1 MTYNNNMKFL
11 ILFSLTFIFR
21 NVLSNVNPLPYEA
34 IFNFGDSISDTG
46 NEATL
51 HPPMPINSPYGST
64 YFKHPSGRLSNGRL
78 IIDFIAQAYGLPF
91 LPAYKN
97 LIEGQDITEGV
108 NFAFAGATALDFN
121 YFNKS
126 MVALPGT
133 NNSLSVQLKMFKR
146 LKPSLCKNKKDCRN
160 YFKKS
165 LFLVGEIGGNDIFSH
180 ITPKFSNFRNL
191 IPLVVNKITETT
203 ITLIK
208 EGAVEIVIPGNF
220 PVGCSASLL
229 AVVNTNNTKNYDE
242 FGCFKAFNTV
252 IQYFNDNLIY
262 SITTL
267 RETYPDVKII
277 YFDYYNNAKRLYE
290 EPQKYGFDKDETFK
304 ACCGG
309 GGPYNFDP
317 RMGCGSP
324 NTTVCSDPSKN
335 INWDGVHFTEV
346 AYKLLAKGLVEGP
359 FAYPSLKP
367 APFQIA

>member
-1 MTYNNNMKFL
+1 
-11 ILFSLTFIFR
+11 
-21 NVLSNVNPLPYEA
+21 
-34 IFNFGDSISDTG
+34 
-46 NEATL
+46 
-51 HPPMPINSPYGST
+51 MPINSPYGST

-78 IIDFIAQAYGLPF
+78 IIDFIAQAYGLPFLPAYKNLIEGQDITKGVNFAFAGATALDFNYFNKSMVALPGTNNSLSVQLKMFKRLKPSLCKNKKAQAYGLPF

-146 LKPSLCKNKKDCRN
+146 LKPSLCKNKK
-160 YFKKS
+160 
-165 LFLVGEIGGNDIFSH
+165 
-180 ITPKFSNFRNL
+180 
-191 IPLVVNKITETT
+191 
-203 ITLIK
+203 
-208 EGAVEIVIPGNF
+208 
-220 PVGCSASLL
+220 
-229 AVVNTNNTKNYDE
+229 
-242 FGCFKAFNTV
+242 
-252 IQYFNDNLIY
+252 
-262 SITTL
+262 
-267 RETYPDVKII
+267 
-277 YFDYYNNAKRLYE
+277 
-290 EPQKYGFDKDETFK
+290 GFDKDETFK